1 MNITQLSDKGRI
13 LFIYSWFEI
22 PEIVV
27 FFFVSRRD
35 FFIHVT
41 NLGEFN
47 LVCRFCL
54 NIMPFIGFVAN
65 ILKISELTFNFL
77 FVSINKK
84 LKSNQKKILNQEI
97 AGIKFKDIKLLKIQ
111 SFKNFLNDKKNYL
124 G

>member
-1 MNITQLSDKGRI
+1 
-13 LFIYSWFEI
+13 
-22 PEIVV
+22 
-27 FFFVSRRD
+27 
-35 FFIHVT
+35 
-41 NLGEFN
+41 
-47 LVCRFCL
+47 
-54 NIMPFIGFVAN
+54 MPFIGFVAN

-84 LKSNQKKILNQEI
+84 LKSNSKKIFNQEI

>member
-1 MNITQLSDKGRI
+1 
-13 LFIYSWFEI
+13 
-22 PEIVV
+22 
-27 FFFVSRRD
+27 
-35 FFIHVT
+35 
-41 NLGEFN
+41 
-47 LVCRFCL
+47 
-54 NIMPFIGFVAN
+54 MPFIGFVAN